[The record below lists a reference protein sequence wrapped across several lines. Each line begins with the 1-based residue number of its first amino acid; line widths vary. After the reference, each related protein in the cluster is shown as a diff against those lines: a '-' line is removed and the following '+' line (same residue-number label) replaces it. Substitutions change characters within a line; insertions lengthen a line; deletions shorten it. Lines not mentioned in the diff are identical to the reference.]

1 MNIGEKIYN
10 LRTQTDM
17 SQGDL
22 AEKLNVSRQSVS
34 KWENNNSTPD
44 IEKLVL
50 IANVFGIT
58 VDELVKDT
66 TTEASKASPDE
77 KHPYPDNQKTNIQ
90 QSDEAK
96 DTAPAKPQKNIKA
109 AKILLVLGILVAFGF
124 FIFGLGLTGLIFAL
138 PFLVCSLICYLSKK
152 DVGFYCVWVLVFM
165 ADMYVRLGTGISWAA
180 IRLTSQ
186 WDYSMNY
193 WRLLIAWVQFVVI
206 LSLVVY
212 TIVRAKK
219 VVTDITSKLK
229 QELVAYWLGFIIFQG
244 SSTISSYFINKAI
257 IEQQQIPEFL
267 SAISGVFQ
275 FADWLCIF
283 FFAFAVAKTII
294 YIKNRRKQ
302 SNCR

>member
-1 MNIGEKIYN
+1 MNIGERIYN
-10 LRTQTDM
+10 LRTQADM

-50 IANVFGIT
+50 LAEVFGIT

-66 TTEASKASPDE
+66 ATENADALSGKSSTFSYNQEATPQPPEEIKA
-77 KHPYPDNQKTNIQ
+77 
-90 QSDEAK
+90 
-96 DTAPAKPQKNIKA
+96 TAPAKPLKNIKA
-109 AKILLVLGILVAFGF
+109 AKALLVLGILVAFGF

-152 DVGFYCVWVLVFM
+152 DVGFYCVWALVFM
-165 ADMYVRLGTGISWAA
+165 ADMYVRLGTGISWAT

-193 WRLLIAWVQFVVI
+193 WRLLIAWVQFAVI
-206 LSLVVY
+206 LSLVIY

-219 VVTDITSKLK
+219 VVTEITPKHK
-229 QELVAYWLGFIIFQG
+229 KELIAYWLGFVIFEG
-244 SSTISSYFINKAI
+244 SSLITSAIVNKTI
-257 IEQQQIPEFL
+257 IEQQQIPDFL

-283 FFAFAVAKTII
+283 FFAFAVAKTVV
-294 YIKNRRKQ
+294 YVRNKRK
-302 SNCR
+302 

>member
-1 MNIGEKIYN
+1 MNIGERIYN
-10 LRTQTDM
+10 LRTQADM

-50 IANVFGIT
+50 LAEVFGIT

-66 TTEASKASPDE
+66 ATENTDVLSEKALPFSDNREANPQPPEEIKATAS
-77 KHPYPDNQKTNIQ
+77 
-90 QSDEAK
+90 
-96 DTAPAKPQKNIKA
+96 AKPQKNIKA

-165 ADMYVRLGTGISWAA
+165 ADMYVRLGTGISWAT

-193 WRLLIAWVQFVVI
+193 WRLLIAWVQFAVI
-206 LSLVVY
+206 LSLVIY

-219 VVTDITSKLK
+219 VVTEITPKLK
-229 QELVAYWLGFIIFQG
+229 KELLAYWLGFIIFQG
-244 SSTISSYFINKAI
+244 TSSITSYLINKAI

-267 SAISGVFQ
+267 SAISWVFQ

-283 FFAFAVAKTII
+283 FFAFAVAKTVV
-294 YIKNRRKQ
+294 YIKNKRNQ
-302 SNCR
+302 SA